1 MEAIRVA
8 KKQMQDAK
16 VHFLTGVDLEDDDWT
31 FDLKKLKNQFEGK
44 FCIQGNL
51 DPTFLL
57 SSNNILKEEIN
68 KIKNIMTD
76 YPGFIFNLGHGISK
90 DTDPSK
96 VSYMV
101 DIIRDI
107 S

>member
-1 MEAIRVA
+1 MHPRQLRPYIFTV
-8 KKQMQDAK
+8 
-16 VHFLTGVDLEDDDWT
+16 L
-31 FDLKKLKNQFEGK
+31 
-44 FCIQGNL
+44 
-51 DPTFLL
+51 
-57 SSNNILKEEIN
+57 NNVLKEEIN
-68 KIKNIMTD
+68 KNKNIMTD
-76 YPGFIFNLGHGISK
+76 YPGFIFNLGYGISK